1 MVNDGERSNNFANPQ
16 QMMYN
21 FQKTKTFEDDIARY
35 DKQFNNSDMHR
46 NSHFSM
52 VNGVRPNTIGPLQ
65 SNNNTLFSNGNLMQ
79 TTPNNENSLLSG
91 QNRVSGS
98 LFRNGSIQNQIQSPT
113 HLTMSSPEMILN
125 NRLPPNNRPNQMSH
139 FNSQS
144 QHPMND
150 HFPSQQ
156 QQPRSNGVISSLQQ
170 DNSIQLQQQQNQAAN
185 ASYQDEYPPLKG
197 LNHPPGVISGPSTN
211 SAIKSSYVMK
221 QENTEFTMQSEDFPA
236 LPATSSNTNQ
246 VSNHMN
252 SVFPDQDGRGD
263 ESNHKSNPLGVQIG
277 VQGIEKS
284 KRLPSTSSNNQ
295 SRGIQ
300 ITANDTVQNIP
311 SSMLRDQ
318 YGMVGLL
325 AFIKT
330 AEQKPSLTHLALGTD
345 LTTLGLNLNSQS
357 NLHPR
362 YRSPFSRQMCRLQ
375 DLDCFVP
382 AEYKTNAQLR
392 EKLAPIKLTKYGDD
406 LLFFVFYSYPG
417 DIMQFAAAVE
427 LYNRDWRFHK
437 DQGLWITRAPGTEAR
452 SKSEVKEEGKYIFF
466 DYKTWTKI
474 TKDFILEYSMLEQR
488 PVLPNMTALHYNPNQ
503 HG

>member
-1 MVNDGERSNNFANPQ
+1 MVNDGERSNNFANSQ
-16 QMMYN
+16 IMYSNN
-21 FQKTKTFEDDIARY
+21 FQKKKPLDDDIARY
-35 DKQFNNSDMHR
+35 DMQFSNSEMHR
-46 NSHFSM
+46 NHYTLG

-65 SNNNTLFSNGNLMQ
+65 TNNNSMFSNGGPNLLQ

-91 QNRVSGS
+91 QNRVTGG
-98 LFRNGSIQNQIQSPT
+98 LFRNGGSLQNQIQSPT
-113 HLTMSSPEMILN
+113 HLSMSSPEMILN
-125 NRLPPNNRPNQMSH
+125 NRMPPNNRPSQMSNFH
-139 FNSQS
+139 TQP
-144 QHPMND
+144 HMND
-150 HFPSQQ
+150 GHFQQ
-156 QQPRSNGVISSLQQ
+156 RSNGVISQQLQQ
-170 DNSIQLQQQQNQAAN
+170 DIQQNQQT
-185 ASYQDEYPPLKG
+185 ASYQEDYPPLKG
-197 LNHPPGVISGPSTN
+197 GSHPPGVISGPSTN
-211 SAIKSSYVMK
+211 IKSSYVMNK
-221 QENTEFTMQSEDFPA
+221 AENTEFTMQSEDFPA
-236 LPATSSNTNQ
+236 LPATSTNQ

-284 KRLPSTSSNNQ
+284 KRLLSTSGNNQ

-330 AEQKPSLTHLALGTD
+330 AEQKPQLTHLALGTD

-382 AEYKTNAQLR
+382 SEYKTNAQLR

-437 DQGLWITRAPGTEAR
+437 EQGLWITRAPGTEAR
-452 SKSEVKEEGKYIFF
+452 VKTEAREEGKYIFF

-488 PVLPNMTALHYNPNQ
+488 PVLPNLSALHYNPNQ